1 MSQERERECSLERGV
16 RYITPKTVVVAGW
29 RLNSVLHYF
38 TTRQHHHVAVDS
50 SALCLTFPT
59 ACVAACVAA
68 RVAAC
73 FAACFATR
81 FATRFTT
88 RVVAFFF
95 SMEVSDGDR

>member
-50 SALCLTFPT
+50 SALCLTFSAACVT
-59 ACVAACVAA
+59 AYVAAYVAACV
-68 RVAAC
+68 VVC
-73 FAACFATR
+73 FASCFATR
-81 FATRFTT
+81 FVTRFAT
-88 RVVAFFF
+88 RVVAFFLNGG
-95 SMEVSDGDR
+95 E